1 MSLQVFLNNSRRAL
15 FIASAVLIALAFI
28 EWAAQLA
35 GTTLVSQWYSAGRL
49 LEIAAALLVYVIA
62 VLLRE
67 IREELHANR
76 S

>member
-1 MSLQVFLNNSRRAL
+1 MYLQVFLNNSMRVL
-15 FIASAVLIALAFI
+15 FLASAALIALAFI

-35 GTTLVSQWYSAGRL
+35 GTTLVGHWYSAGRL
-49 LEIAAALLVYVIA
+49 LEIAATMLVYVIA

-67 IREELHANR
+67 VREELRANR

>member
-1 MSLQVFLNNSRRAL
+1 MYLQVFLTNSMRVL
-15 FIASAVLIALAFI
+15 FLASAALIALAFI
-28 EWAAQLA
+28 ESAVQFF
-35 GTTLVSQWYSAGRL
+35 GTTLVGRWYSAGRL
-49 LEIAAALLVYVIA
+49 LEIAATFLVYVIA